1 MRTTYNTAL
10 LSYKHNEEIRLE
22 TPYAVPGC
30 ARLPRCETRRLQPL
44 PGGVQNRYT
53 SGKALVYERHH
64 EHNR

>member
-10 LSYKHNEEIRLE
+10 LSYKHNEGFRVGTL
-22 TPYAVPGC
+22 YAGPGRV
-30 ARLPRCETRRLQPL
+30 RLPRCETIWFAPL